1 MPANKIKTALL
12 LAFSFCAYAD
22 EPTEHAPPYQVPTF
36 AGENIDFHEIKP
48 APNPAKTVDADLIVH
63 TVNACYPV
71 PAMNLDVSLKVGTN
85 YRPTNSNTIQ
95 TAESASY
102 YAGVVASMPLYS
114 GVEIDK
120 EQKLA
125 IDRKEKT
132 AGLVAQMLTALSTK
146 RRAER
151 MLTLYASLEKR
162 SQKRVADG
170 IVAVDEQIGYLEKVA
185 LTRGELDTANATI
198 EGARL
203 ALIHQCTDHDIERLN
218 NFILSEIY

>member
-1 MPANKIKTALL
+1 MQANKIKTALF
-12 LAFSFCAYAD
+12 LAIAINA
-22 EPTEHAPPYQVPTF
+22 HAEEIKTPYQVPTF
-36 AGENIDFHEIKP
+36 TGENIDFHEIKP
-48 APNPAKTVDADLIVH
+48 EPNPAKTVDADLIVK

-71 PAMNLDVSLKVGTN
+71 PAMNLDVSVKVGTN
-85 YRPTNSNTIQ
+85 YRPTNANTIQ
-95 TAESASY
+95 TADSANY

-185 LTRGELDTANATI
+185 TTRGELDTANAQI

-203 ALIHQCTDHDIERLN
+203 ALIHQCTDNDIERLN
-218 NFILSEIY
+218 NFILSEIF